1 MNNFNYS
8 KLVSTYLVALI
19 SFLALCFSAIA
30 GSLGDRILGT
40 YQGEIWSSG
49 KAMPGS
55 TRFSLNKMGQTI
67 GTYTYVERAVE
78 VHGKLFNCL
87 EKTQK
92 LKLVCKWKDKYGIG
106 MLEMDFSNDFTRFDG
121 YWKADGSSI
130 FFPWNGSTGKTAPKK
145 KKKKAKG
152 VVSGTGWPVVGG
164 FVVTNHHVVAGHK
177 KIVLLRQDGMKIPG
191 SVAMEDATNDLVLIR
206 VKDASQLPPALPL
219 ATAAAHAG
227 ARVFTIGYP
236 HPDFMGSEPKVTDG
250 LISAVTGLGNDPRT
264 YQISVPLQAGN
275 SGGPLLN
282 MNGEVVGITTS
293 KLRAAKV
300 FKWTGD
306 LPQNVNYAIKTG
318 YLTML
323 LSSVSSSHKI
333 PVLPA
338 RPGNVEQLAARI
350 EKSVLIV
357 IAQ

>member
-1 MNNFNYS
+1 MTMENDRIYIHNRFWKKFIILFFTLYASNS
-8 KLVSTYLVALI
+8 IAGVITCGDAISLKGDARMALHQSAQKRAQRAI
-19 SFLALCFSAIA
+19 EEFTGKALSIPYVDDNSACFSDKCVSKGTPEGTADIVEAFWCKTNSMPLHSAYYNLYSSSKIWIDKRYAPIQTVRKAI
-30 GSLGDRILGT
+30 
-40 YQGEIWSSG
+40 
-49 KAMPGS
+49 
-55 TRFSLNKMGQTI
+55 
-67 GTYTYVERAVE
+67 
-78 VHGKLFNCL
+78 
-87 EKTQK
+87 
-92 LKLVCKWKDKYGIG
+92 
-106 MLEMDFSNDFTRFDG
+106 
-121 YWKADGSSI
+121 
-130 FFPWNGSTGKTAPKK
+130 KK
-145 KKKKAKG
+145 KNISS
-152 VVSGTGWPVVGG
+152 VSLGTGWPVVDG

-177 KIVLLRQDGMKIPG
+177 KIVLLRRDGVKIPG
-191 SVAMEDATNDLVLIR
+191 SVAMDDTTNDLVLIR
-206 VKDASQLPPALPL
+206 VKDARQLPPALPL
-219 ATAAAHAG
+219 ATGVAHAG

-264 YQISVPLQAGN
+264 YQISVPIQAGN

-282 MNGEVVGITTS
+282 MNGEVVGITAS
-293 KLRAAKV
+293 KLRAAKI

-323 LSSVSSSHKI
+323 LSSVSAKHSI

-338 RPGNVEQLAARI
+338 RAGNVEQLAARI